1 MNMAM
6 IRRTTLDDF
15 DRVMEIY
22 AAAKRYMDAT
32 GNPTQWVDG
41 YPRRELVDADIARGE
56 SYVVLEDG
64 EIHGVFMF
72 MQRIEP
78 TYAYIE
84 DGAWQNDA
92 PYGTIH
98 RVASDGA
105 CRRLFDRIVAY
116 CRDVTENLRVDTHE
130 DNLPMQNA
138 ILRNGFVRCGIVY
151 MENGTRRIAY
161 QMPNEKASR

>member
-1 MNMAM
+1 MLT
-6 IRRTTLDDF
+6 IRKTTLSEL

-22 AAAKRYMDAT
+22 AIAKRYMDQT

-41 YPRRELVDADIARGE
+41 YPRRELVTADIERGE

-64 EIHGVFMF
+64 IVRGVFMF

-84 DGAWQNDA
+84 DGAWLNDA

-98 RVASDGA
+98 RVASDGQ
-105 CRRLFDRIVAY
+105 CRRLFDAVVAY
-116 CRDVTENLRVDTHE
+116 CREKNENLRVDTHH
-130 DNLPMQNA
+130 DNLPMQKA
-138 ILRNGFVRCGIVY
+138 IERNGFVRCGIVY
-151 MENGTRRIAY
+151 MENGTKRSAY
-161 QMPNEKASR
+161 QMPDQKPSR